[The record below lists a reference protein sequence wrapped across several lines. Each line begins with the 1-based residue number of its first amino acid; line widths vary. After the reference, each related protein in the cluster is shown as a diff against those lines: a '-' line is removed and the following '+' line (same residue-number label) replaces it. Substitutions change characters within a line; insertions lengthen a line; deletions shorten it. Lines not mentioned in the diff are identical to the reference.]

1 MKRLLILLIMVLSVV
16 FSATG
21 KSIYATQSTDPVKDT
36 SSLSGRVIETMDS
49 GRYTYVCLEKDSKKI
64 WLAVPKMIVIEG
76 QNMSFKP
83 GIEMVNFESK
93 TLKRKFD
100 KIIFSAGPIAQQ
112 GMSNEMKSM
121 GSKGSV
127 IMPAEKIEVEKASGP
142 NAYTIGE
149 IYKNKNSLDKQKIVV
164 RGKVVKVSAD
174 IMGKN
179 WIHLQDGSGDPK
191 DGSHD
196 LVVTSQTLPSVG
208 DIVTVS
214 GTLYKDKDFGRGY
227 KYNVIV
233 EDASVKH

>member
-1 MKRLLILLIMVLSVV
+1 MKRLLILLIIVLSIV

-21 KSIYATQSTDPVKDT
+21 KSLYANQSTEPIKDA
-36 SSLSGRVIETMDS
+36 SSLSGKVVETMDS
-49 GRYTYVCLEKDSKKI
+49 GRYTYVCLEKNGKKI
-64 WLAVPKMIVIEG
+64 WLAVPKMIIIKG
-76 QNMSFKP
+76 QNISFKP

-93 TLKRKFD
+93 TLNRKFD
-100 KIIFSAGPIAQQ
+100 KIIFSEGPIDQQ
-112 GMSNEMKSM
+112 GMKNEMKSM
-121 GSKGSV
+121 GSKGNV
-127 IMPAEKIEVEKASGP
+127 IMPTEKMDVEKASGP

-149 IYKNKNSLDKQKIVV
+149 IYKNKNSLDKQSIVV

-174 IMGKN
+174 IMGRN
-179 WIHLQDGSGDPK
+179 WIHLQDGSGNPK

-208 DIVTVS
+208 DIVTAN

-233 EDASVKH
+233 EDASMTH

>member
-1 MKRLLILLIMVLSVV
+1 MKRLLILLIIVLSVV

-21 KSIYATQSTDPVKDT
+21 KNIYANQSTEPIKDT
-36 SSLSGRVIETMDS
+36 PSLSGKVVETMDS
-49 GRYTYVCLEKDSKKI
+49 GRYTYVCLENNGKKI
-64 WLAVPKMIVIEG
+64 WLAVLKMIIVEG

-93 TLKRKFD
+93 TLNRKFD
-100 KIIFSAGPIAQQ
+100 KIIFSEGPIM
-112 GMSNEMKSM
+112 GTEIKSM
-121 GSKGSV
+121 GSKGNV
-127 IMPAEKIEVEKASGP
+127 IILTEKIDVEKASGP

-149 IYKNKNSLDKQKIVV
+149 IYKNKNSLDKQNIVV

-179 WIHLQDGSGDPK
+179 WIHLQDGSGNPK

-196 LVVTSQTLPSVG
+196 LVLTSQTLPSVG
-208 DIVTVS
+208 DIVTAN
-214 GTLYKDKDFGRGY
+214 GTLYTDKDFGRGY

-233 EDASVKH
+233 EDASMTH

>member
-1 MKRLLILLIMVLSVV
+1 MKRLLILLIIVLSIV

-21 KSIYATQSTDPVKDT
+21 KSLYANQSTEPIKDA
-36 SSLSGRVIETMDS
+36 SSLSGKVVETMDS
-49 GRYTYVCLEKDSKKI
+49 GRYTYVCLEKNGKKI
-64 WLAVPKMIVIEG
+64 WLAVPKMIIIKG
-76 QNMSFKP
+76 QNISFKP

-93 TLKRKFD
+93 TLNRKFD
-100 KIIFSAGPIAQQ
+100 KIIFSEGPIM
-112 GMSNEMKSM
+112 GTEIKSI

-127 IMPAEKIEVEKASGP
+127 IMPTEKIEIEKASGP

-149 IYKNKNSLDKQKIVV
+149 IYKNKNSLDKQNIVV

-174 IMGKN
+174 IMGRN

-208 DIVTVS
+208 DIVTAN
-214 GTLYKDKDFGRGY
+214 GTLYSDKDFGRGY

-233 EDASVKH
+233 EDASMTH

>member
-1 MKRLLILLIMVLSVV
+1 MKRLLILLIIVLSIV

-21 KSIYATQSTDPVKDT
+21 KSLYAIQSTEPMKDT
-36 SSLSGRVIETMDS
+36 PSLSGKVVETMDS
-49 GRYTYVCLEKDSKKI
+49 GRYTYVCLENNGKKI
-64 WLAVPKMIVIEG
+64 WLAVPKMIIVEG

-93 TLKRKFD
+93 TLNRKFD
-100 KIIFSAGPIAQQ
+100 KIIFSEGPIM
-112 GMSNEMKSM
+112 GTEIKSI

-127 IMPAEKIEVEKASGP
+127 IMPTEKIEIEKASGP

-149 IYKNKNSLDKQKIVV
+149 IYKNKNSLDKQNIVV

-174 IMGKN
+174 IMGRN

-208 DIVTVS
+208 DIVTAN

-233 EDASVKH
+233 EDASMTH